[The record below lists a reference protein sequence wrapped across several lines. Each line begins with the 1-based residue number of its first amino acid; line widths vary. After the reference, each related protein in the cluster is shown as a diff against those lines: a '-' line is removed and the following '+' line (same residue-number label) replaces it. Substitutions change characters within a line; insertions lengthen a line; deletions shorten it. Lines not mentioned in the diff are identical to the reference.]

1 MNQDLAIDLRVRL
14 GDWFRVIQLAH
25 GANEA
30 LMGWVAADL
39 MIKWGFNR
47 DCLSNPILNPTVILS
62 TVIQSIYLSI

>member
-30 LMGWVAADL
+30 LMGWVTGDVRQPDDK
-39 MIKWGFNR
+39 MG
-47 DCLSNPILNPTVILS
+47 
-62 TVIQSIYLSI
+62 IQQGLLI